1 MKEKRKVPVRDTIKL
16 LWAMDRKFPVIVIL
30 QGGLNALLFYLPV
43 ILVARILDLLVYREN
58 SADPVSI
65 AVVGL
70 VGIWILKGVKAL
82 LEKEMKTRSYQIA
95 MRFETLVPVNTL
107 NISFSDLESDYAK
120 EMRARILADRSWGSG
135 FFGVADKFCN
145 LCNSGF
151 ELLGS
156 VIMLIP
162 LAMQVS
168 GSAAGKVAAALLFNI
183 GLAVVGAS
191 VYAKWYQKK
200 ESAAMNQ
207 MTQAEKNSRFWYMDE
222 GGSGA
227 IGAQSLKDIFMYR
240 AKKMIQKTIDIEREG
255 VRKNVF
261 TIARINSAGGLGTG
275 MIQGILLC
283 VSYYCVLALAIAG
296 TITVGMVLRYA
307 QAIFQA
313 CMSVSASI
321 RLAGEFR
328 TDVGRIASTLE
339 YLNLEAEKTK
349 GDSFTEMTKG
359 VIEFRN
365 ISFRYPG
372 TKELVLDHVSLK
384 IEPSEKIAVVGKNGS
399 GKTTLVKLLCRL
411 YEPEEGEILWNGKNI
426 REYDLREWQKIF
438 AIVFQ
443 DYSLLSLTLGQNVAA
458 SVQYEAERAKEV
470 LQLAGFGERLNKLK
484 KGLETVVYPEYE
496 QDGVSFSGGEEQ
508 KIAIARAIYKG
519 GQICI
524 LDEPTAAL
532 DPVSES
538 RVYES
543 FDEIVKGKTAVYI
556 SHRLSSCKFSDRIFV
571 LDNGKIAESG
581 THEALLSK
589 NGLYAQLWQ
598 ELSCI
603 DQPIAACAGIYGS
616 DYKNNIA
623 TCPWE
628 KR

>member
-43 ILVARILDLLVYREN
+43 LLVARILDLLVYREN

-70 VGIWILKGVKAL
+70 VGIWLLKGVKAL

-168 GSAAGKVAAALLFNI
+168 GSAAGRVAAALLFNI

-207 MTQAEKNSRFWYMDE
+207 MTQAEKDSRFWYMDE

-240 AKKMIQKTIDIEREG
+240 AKKMIQKTIDTEREG

-365 ISFRYPG
+365 VSFRYPG

-458 SVQYEAERAKEV
+458 SEQYEAERAKEV

-581 THEALLSK
+581 THEALLSQ

-598 ELSCI
+598 A
-603 DQPIAACAGIYGS
+603 QAQY
-616 DYKNNIA
+616 YKV
-623 TCPWE
+623 
-628 KR
+628 

>member
-16 LWAMDRKFPVIVIL
+16 LWSMDRKFPVFVVL
-30 QGGLNALLFYLPV
+30 QGGLNALFLYLPV
-43 ILVARILDLLVYREN
+43 LLVARILDLLVYREN
-58 SADPVSI
+58 SADPVFI
-65 AVVGL
+65 AVIGL
-70 VGIWILKGVKAL
+70 VGIWLLKGVKAV
-82 LEKEMKTRSYQIA
+82 LEKETKTRSYRVA

-156 VIMLIP
+156 VIMLVP

-168 GSAAGKVAAALLFNI
+168 GGAAVKVAAALLFNI

-207 MTQAEKNSRFWYMDE
+207 MTQAEKDSRFWYMDE

-240 AKKMIQKTIDIEREG
+240 AKKMIQKTVDTEREG

-261 TIARINSAGGLGTG
+261 TIARINGAGGLGTG

-313 CMSVSASI
+313 CMSISASI

-365 ISFRYPG
+365 VSFRYPG

-458 SVQYEAERAKEV
+458 SEQYEAERAKEV

-581 THEALLSK
+581 THEALLSQ

-598 ELSCI
+598 A
-603 DQPIAACAGIYGS
+603 QAQY
-616 DYKNNIA
+616 YKV
-623 TCPWE
+623 
-628 KR
+628 

>member
-43 ILVARILDLLVYREN
+43 LLVARILDLLVYREN

-70 VGIWILKGVKAL
+70 VGIWLLKGVKAL

-240 AKKMIQKTIDIEREG
+240 AKKMIQKTVDTEREG

-261 TIARINSAGGLGTG
+261 TIARINGAGGLGTG

-365 ISFRYPG
+365 VSFRYPG

-426 REYDLREWQKIF
+426 REYDLKEWQKIF

-458 SVQYEAERAKEV
+458 SEQYEAERAKEV

-581 THEALLSK
+581 THEALLSQ

-598 ELSCI
+598 A
-603 DQPIAACAGIYGS
+603 QAQY
-616 DYKNNIA
+616 YKV
-623 TCPWE
+623 
-628 KR
+628 

>member
-43 ILVARILDLLVYREN
+43 LLVARILDLLVYREN
-58 SADPVSI
+58 SADPISI

-70 VGIWILKGVKAL
+70 VGIWLLKGVKAL

-240 AKKMIQKTIDIEREG
+240 AKKMIQKTIDTEREG

-365 ISFRYPG
+365 VSFRYPG

-458 SVQYEAERAKEV
+458 SEQYEAERAKEV

-581 THEALLSK
+581 THEALLSQ

-598 ELSCI
+598 A
-603 DQPIAACAGIYGS
+603 QAQY
-616 DYKNNIA
+616 YKV
-623 TCPWE
+623 
-628 KR
+628 

>member
-43 ILVARILDLLVYREN
+43 LLVARILDLLVYREN

-70 VGIWILKGVKAL
+70 VGIWLLKGVKAL

-240 AKKMIQKTIDIEREG
+240 AKKMIQKTIDTEREG

-365 ISFRYPG
+365 VSFRYPG

-458 SVQYEAERAKEV
+458 SEQYEAERAKEV

-581 THEALLSK
+581 THETLLSQ

-598 ELSCI
+598 A
-603 DQPIAACAGIYGS
+603 QAQY
-616 DYKNNIA
+616 YKV
-623 TCPWE
+623 
-628 KR
+628 

>member
-70 VGIWILKGVKAL
+70 VGIWLLKGVKAL

-207 MTQAEKNSRFWYMDE
+207 MTQAEKDSRFWYMDE

-339 YLNLEAEKTK
+339 YLNLKAEKTK

-365 ISFRYPG
+365 VSFRYPG
-372 TKELVLDHVSLK
+372 TKELVLDHVNLK

-598 ELSCI
+598 A
-603 DQPIAACAGIYGS
+603 QAQY
-616 DYKNNIA
+616 YKV
-623 TCPWE
+623 
-628 KR
+628 

>member
-43 ILVARILDLLVYREN
+43 LLVARILDLLVYREN

-70 VGIWILKGVKAL
+70 VGIWLLKGVKAL

-168 GSAAGKVAAALLFNI
+168 GSAAGKVVTALLFNI
-183 GLAVVGAS
+183 SLAVVGAS

-207 MTQAEKNSRFWYMDE
+207 MTQAEKDSRFWYMDE

-240 AKKMIQKTIDIEREG
+240 AKKMIQKTIDTEREG

-365 ISFRYPG
+365 VSFRYPG

-458 SVQYEAERAKEV
+458 SEQYEAERAKEV

-581 THEALLSK
+581 THEALLSQ

-598 ELSCI
+598 A
-603 DQPIAACAGIYGS
+603 QAQY
-616 DYKNNIA
+616 YKV
-623 TCPWE
+623 
-628 KR
+628 

>member
-70 VGIWILKGVKAL
+70 VGIWLLKGVKAL

-240 AKKMIQKTIDIEREG
+240 AKKMIQKTIDTEREG

-598 ELSCI
+598 A
-603 DQPIAACAGIYGS
+603 QAQY
-616 DYKNNIA
+616 YKV
-623 TCPWE
+623 
-628 KR
+628 

>member
-70 VGIWILKGVKAL
+70 VGIWLLKGVKAL

-207 MTQAEKNSRFWYMDE
+207 MTQAEKDSRFWYMDE

-240 AKKMIQKTIDIEREG
+240 AKKMIQKTVDTEREG

-261 TIARINSAGGLGTG
+261 TIARINGAGGLGTG

-365 ISFRYPG
+365 VSFRYPG

-458 SVQYEAERAKEV
+458 SVQYETERAKEV

-598 ELSCI
+598 A
-603 DQPIAACAGIYGS
+603 QAQY
-616 DYKNNIA
+616 YKV
-623 TCPWE
+623 
-628 KR
+628 

>member
-43 ILVARILDLLVYREN
+43 FLVARILDLLVYREN

-70 VGIWILKGVKAL
+70 VGIWLLKGVKAL

-207 MTQAEKNSRFWYMDE
+207 MTQAEKDSRFWYMDE

-240 AKKMIQKTIDIEREG
+240 AKKMIQKTVDTEREG

-261 TIARINSAGGLGTG
+261 TIARINGAGGLGTG

-365 ISFRYPG
+365 VSFRYPG

-458 SVQYEAERAKEV
+458 SEQYEAERAKEV

-581 THEALLSK
+581 THEALLSQ

-598 ELSCI
+598 A
-603 DQPIAACAGIYGS
+603 QAQY
-616 DYKNNIA
+616 YKV
-623 TCPWE
+623 
-628 KR
+628 

>member
-240 AKKMIQKTIDIEREG
+240 AKKMIQKTIDTEREG

-313 CMSVSASI
+313 CMSASASI

-365 ISFRYPG
+365 VSFRYPG

-458 SVQYEAERAKEV
+458 SEQYEAERAKEV

-589 NGLYAQLWQ
+589 NGFYAQLWQ
-598 ELSCI
+598 A
-603 DQPIAACAGIYGS
+603 QAQY
-616 DYKNNIA
+616 YKV
-623 TCPWE
+623 
-628 KR
+628 

>member
-70 VGIWILKGVKAL
+70 VGIWLLKGVKAL

-207 MTQAEKNSRFWYMDE
+207 MTQAEKDSRFWYMDE

-240 AKKMIQKTIDIEREG
+240 AKKMIQKTVDTEREG

-261 TIARINSAGGLGTG
+261 TIARINGAGGLGTG

-365 ISFRYPG
+365 VSFRYPG

-458 SVQYEAERAKEV
+458 SEQYEAERAKEV

-598 ELSCI
+598 A
-603 DQPIAACAGIYGS
+603 QAQY
-616 DYKNNIA
+616 YKV
-623 TCPWE
+623 
-628 KR
+628 

>member
-70 VGIWILKGVKAL
+70 VGIWLLKGVKAL

-207 MTQAEKNSRFWYMDE
+207 MTQAEKDSRFWYMDE

-240 AKKMIQKTIDIEREG
+240 AKKMIQKTVDTEREG

-261 TIARINSAGGLGTG
+261 TIARINGAGGLGTG

-365 ISFRYPG
+365 VSFRYPG

-458 SVQYEAERAKEV
+458 SEQYETERAKEV

-538 RVYES
+538 RIYES

-581 THEALLSK
+581 THEALLSQ

-598 ELSCI
+598 A
-603 DQPIAACAGIYGS
+603 QAQY
-616 DYKNNIA
+616 YKV
-623 TCPWE
+623 
-628 KR
+628 

>member
-43 ILVARILDLLVYREN
+43 LLVARILDLLVYREN

-70 VGIWILKGVKAL
+70 VGIWLLKGVKAL

-240 AKKMIQKTIDIEREG
+240 AKKMIQKTINTEREG

-261 TIARINSAGGLGTG
+261 TIARINSAGGIGTG

-365 ISFRYPG
+365 VSFRYPG

-426 REYDLREWQKIF
+426 REYDLKEWQKIF

-458 SVQYEAERAKEV
+458 SEQYEAERAKEV

-581 THEALLSK
+581 THEALLSQ
-589 NGLYAQLWQ
+589 NRLYAQLWQ
-598 ELSCI
+598 A
-603 DQPIAACAGIYGS
+603 QAQY
-616 DYKNNIA
+616 YKV
-623 TCPWE
+623 
-628 KR
+628 

>member
-70 VGIWILKGVKAL
+70 VGIWLLKGVKAL

-240 AKKMIQKTIDIEREG
+240 AKKMIQKTIDTEREG
-255 VRKNVF
+255 VRENVF

-339 YLNLEAEKTK
+339 YLNLKAEKTK

-365 ISFRYPG
+365 VSFRYPG

-581 THEALLSK
+581 THEALLSQ

-598 ELSCI
+598 A
-603 DQPIAACAGIYGS
+603 QAQY
-616 DYKNNIA
+616 YKV
-623 TCPWE
+623 
-628 KR
+628 

>member
-43 ILVARILDLLVYREN
+43 LLVARILDLLVYREN

-70 VGIWILKGVKAL
+70 VGIWLLKGVKAL

-191 VYAKWYQKK
+191 VYSKWYQKK

-207 MTQAEKNSRFWYMDE
+207 MTQAEKDSRFWYMDE

-240 AKKMIQKTIDIEREG
+240 AKKMIQKTIDTEREG

-339 YLNLEAEKTK
+339 YLNLEAKKTK

-365 ISFRYPG
+365 VSFRYPG

-458 SVQYEAERAKEV
+458 SEQYEAERAKEV

-581 THEALLSK
+581 THEALLSQ

-598 ELSCI
+598 A
-603 DQPIAACAGIYGS
+603 QAQY
-616 DYKNNIA
+616 YKV
-623 TCPWE
+623 
-628 KR
+628 

>member
-43 ILVARILDLLVYREN
+43 LLVARILDLLVYREN

-70 VGIWILKGVKAL
+70 VGIWLLKGVKAL

-207 MTQAEKNSRFWYMDE
+207 MTQAEKDSRFWYMDE

-240 AKKMIQKTIDIEREG
+240 AKKMIQKTVDTEREG

-261 TIARINSAGGLGTG
+261 TIARINGAGGLGTG

-365 ISFRYPG
+365 VSFRYPG

-458 SVQYEAERAKEV
+458 SEQYEAERAKEV

-581 THEALLSK
+581 THEALLSQ

-598 ELSCI
+598 A
-603 DQPIAACAGIYGS
+603 QAQY
-616 DYKNNIA
+616 YKV
-623 TCPWE
+623 
-628 KR
+628 

>member
-365 ISFRYPG
+365 VSFRYPG
-372 TKELVLDHVSLK
+372 TKELVLDHVNLK

-458 SVQYEAERAKEV
+458 SEQYEAERAKEV

-581 THEALLSK
+581 THEALLSQ

-598 ELSCI
+598 A
-603 DQPIAACAGIYGS
+603 QAQY
-616 DYKNNIA
+616 YKV
-623 TCPWE
+623 
-628 KR
+628 

>member
-16 LWAMDRKFPVIVIL
+16 LWVMDRKFPVIVIL

-43 ILVARILDLLVYREN
+43 LLVARILDLLVYREN

-70 VGIWILKGVKAL
+70 VGIWLLKGVKAL

-191 VYAKWYQKK
+191 IYAKWYQKK

-240 AKKMIQKTIDIEREG
+240 AKKMIQKTIDTEREG

-365 ISFRYPG
+365 VSFRYPG

-458 SVQYEAERAKEV
+458 SEQYEAERAKDV

-581 THEALLSK
+581 THEALLSQ
-589 NGLYAQLWQ
+589 NGIYAQLWQ
-598 ELSCI
+598 A
-603 DQPIAACAGIYGS
+603 QAQY
-616 DYKNNIA
+616 YKV
-623 TCPWE
+623 
-628 KR
+628 

>member
-43 ILVARILDLLVYREN
+43 LLVARILDLLVYREN

-70 VGIWILKGVKAL
+70 VGIWLLKGVKAL

-207 MTQAEKNSRFWYMDE
+207 MTQAEKDSRFWYMDE

-240 AKKMIQKTIDIEREG
+240 AKKMIQKTINTEREG

-339 YLNLEAEKTK
+339 YLNLEAKKTK

-365 ISFRYPG
+365 VSFRYPG

-458 SVQYEAERAKEV
+458 SEQYEAERAKEV

-581 THEALLSK
+581 THEALLSQ

-598 ELSCI
+598 A
-603 DQPIAACAGIYGS
+603 QAQY
-616 DYKNNIA
+616 YKV
-623 TCPWE
+623 
-628 KR
+628 

>member
-43 ILVARILDLLVYREN
+43 LLVARILDLLVYREN

-70 VGIWILKGVKAL
+70 VGIWLLKGVKAL

-107 NISFSDLESDYAK
+107 NISFPDLESDYAK

-207 MTQAEKNSRFWYMDE
+207 MTQAEKDSRFWYMDE

-240 AKKMIQKTIDIEREG
+240 AKKMIQKTIDTEREG

-365 ISFRYPG
+365 VSFRYPG

-426 REYDLREWQKIF
+426 REYDLKEWQKIF

-458 SVQYEAERAKEV
+458 SEQYEAERAKEV

-581 THEALLSK
+581 THEALLSQ

-598 ELSCI
+598 A
-603 DQPIAACAGIYGS
+603 QAQY
-616 DYKNNIA
+616 YKV
-623 TCPWE
+623 
-628 KR
+628 

>member
-70 VGIWILKGVKAL
+70 VGIWLLKGVKAL

-240 AKKMIQKTIDIEREG
+240 AKKMIQKTIDTEREG

-365 ISFRYPG
+365 VSFRYPG

-458 SVQYEAERAKEV
+458 SEQYEAERAKEV

-508 KIAIARAIYKG
+508 KIAIARAIYKD

-571 LDNGKIAESG
+571 LDNGKIVESG

-598 ELSCI
+598 A
-603 DQPIAACAGIYGS
+603 QAQY
-616 DYKNNIA
+616 YKV
-623 TCPWE
+623 
-628 KR
+628 

>member
-43 ILVARILDLLVYREN
+43 LLVARILDLLVYREN

-70 VGIWILKGVKAL
+70 VGIWLLKGVKAL

-240 AKKMIQKTIDIEREG
+240 AKKMIQKTINTEREG
-255 VRKNVF
+255 VRKNVV
-261 TIARINSAGGLGTG
+261 TIARINSAGGIGTG

-365 ISFRYPG
+365 VSFRYPG

-426 REYDLREWQKIF
+426 REYDLKEWQKIF

-458 SVQYEAERAKEV
+458 SEQYEAERAKEV

-581 THEALLSK
+581 THEALLSQ
-589 NGLYAQLWQ
+589 NGLYAHLWQ
-598 ELSCI
+598 AQAL
-603 DQPIAACAGIYGS
+603 Y
-616 DYKNNIA
+616 YKV
-623 TCPWE
+623 
-628 KR
+628 

>member
-16 LWAMDRKFPVIVIL
+16 LWARDRKFPVIVIL

-70 VGIWILKGVKAL
+70 VGIWLLKGVKAL

-207 MTQAEKNSRFWYMDE
+207 MTQAEKDSRFWYMDE

-240 AKKMIQKTIDIEREG
+240 AKKMIQKTVDTEREG

-261 TIARINSAGGLGTG
+261 TIARINGAGGLGTG

-365 ISFRYPG
+365 VSFRYPG

-458 SVQYEAERAKEV
+458 SEQYEAERAKEV

-581 THEALLSK
+581 THEALLSQ

-598 ELSCI
+598 A
-603 DQPIAACAGIYGS
+603 QAQY
-616 DYKNNIA
+616 YKV
-623 TCPWE
+623 
-628 KR
+628 

>member
-70 VGIWILKGVKAL
+70 VGIWLLKGVKAL

-240 AKKMIQKTIDIEREG
+240 AKKMIQKTVDTEREG

-365 ISFRYPG
+365 VSFRYPG

-458 SVQYEAERAKEV
+458 SEQYEAERAKEV

-571 LDNGKIAESG
+571 LDNGKIVESG

-598 ELSCI
+598 A
-603 DQPIAACAGIYGS
+603 QAQY
-616 DYKNNIA
+616 YKV
-623 TCPWE
+623 
-628 KR
+628 

>member
-70 VGIWILKGVKAL
+70 VGIWLLKGVKAL

-207 MTQAEKNSRFWYMDE
+207 MTQAEKDSRFWYMDE

-240 AKKMIQKTIDIEREG
+240 AKKMIQKTVDTEREG

-261 TIARINSAGGLGTG
+261 TIARINGAGGLGTG

-365 ISFRYPG
+365 VSFRYPG

-458 SVQYEAERAKEV
+458 SEQYETERAKEV

-589 NGLYAQLWQ
+589 TGSMRSYGRLRRSIIKCRGKENGTNFK
-598 ELSCI
+598 I
-603 DQPIAACAGIYGS
+603 
-616 DYKNNIA
+616 
-623 TCPWE
+623 
-628 KR
+628 KRAI

>member
-43 ILVARILDLLVYREN
+43 LLVARILDLLVYREN

-70 VGIWILKGVKAL
+70 VGIWLLKGVKAL

-328 TDVGRIASTLE
+328 TDVDRIASTLE

-365 ISFRYPG
+365 VSFRYPG

-458 SVQYEAERAKEV
+458 SEQYEAERAKEV

-598 ELSCI
+598 A
-603 DQPIAACAGIYGS
+603 QAQY
-616 DYKNNIA
+616 YKV
-623 TCPWE
+623 
-628 KR
+628 

>member
-43 ILVARILDLLVYREN
+43 FLVARILDLLVYREN

-70 VGIWILKGVKAL
+70 VGIWLLKGVKAL

-200 ESAAMNQ
+200 ESAVMNQ
-207 MTQAEKNSRFWYMDE
+207 MTQAEKDSRFWYMDE

-240 AKKMIQKTIDIEREG
+240 AKKMIQKTIDTEREG

-365 ISFRYPG
+365 VSFRYPG

-458 SVQYEAERAKEV
+458 SEQYEAERAKEV

-581 THEALLSK
+581 THEALLSQ

-598 ELSCI
+598 A
-603 DQPIAACAGIYGS
+603 QAQY
-616 DYKNNIA
+616 YKV
-623 TCPWE
+623 
-628 KR
+628 

>member
-43 ILVARILDLLVYREN
+43 LLVARILDLLVYREN

-70 VGIWILKGVKAL
+70 VGIWLLKGVKAL

-168 GSAAGKVAAALLFNI
+168 GSAAGKVVTALLFNI
-183 GLAVVGAS
+183 SLAVVGAS

-240 AKKMIQKTIDIEREG
+240 AKKMIQKTIDTEREG

-339 YLNLEAEKTK
+339 YLNLKAEKTK

-365 ISFRYPG
+365 VSFRYPG

-581 THEALLSK
+581 THEALLSQ

-598 ELSCI
+598 A
-603 DQPIAACAGIYGS
+603 QAQY
-616 DYKNNIA
+616 YKV
-623 TCPWE
+623 
-628 KR
+628 

>member
-70 VGIWILKGVKAL
+70 VGIWLLKGVKAL

-207 MTQAEKNSRFWYMDE
+207 MTQAEKDSRFWYMDE

-240 AKKMIQKTIDIEREG
+240 AKKMIQKTVDTEREG

-261 TIARINSAGGLGTG
+261 TIARINGAGGLGTG

-365 ISFRYPG
+365 VSFRYPG

-458 SVQYEAERAKEV
+458 SEQYEAERAKEV

-581 THEALLSK
+581 THEALLSQ
-589 NGLYAQLWQ
+589 NGLYGQLWQ
-598 ELSCI
+598 AQAL
-603 DQPIAACAGIYGS
+603 YF
-616 DYKNNIA
+616 NV
-623 TCPWE
+623 
-628 KR
+628 

>member
-43 ILVARILDLLVYREN
+43 LLVARILDLLVYREN

-70 VGIWILKGVKAL
+70 VEIWLLKGVKAL

-168 GSAAGKVAAALLFNI
+168 GSAAGRVAAALLFNI

-207 MTQAEKNSRFWYMDE
+207 MTQAEKDSRFWYMDE

-240 AKKMIQKTIDIEREG
+240 AKKMIQKTIDTEREG

-365 ISFRYPG
+365 VSFRYPG

-458 SVQYEAERAKEV
+458 SEQYEAERAKKV

-598 ELSCI
+598 A
-603 DQPIAACAGIYGS
+603 QAQY
-616 DYKNNIA
+616 YKV
-623 TCPWE
+623 
-628 KR
+628 

>member
-70 VGIWILKGVKAL
+70 VGIWLLKGVKAL

-207 MTQAEKNSRFWYMDE
+207 MTQAEKDSRFWYMDE

-240 AKKMIQKTIDIEREG
+240 AKKMIQKTVDTEREG

-261 TIARINSAGGLGTG
+261 TIARINGAGGLGTG

-365 ISFRYPG
+365 VSFRYPG
-372 TKELVLDHVSLK
+372 TKELVLDHVNLK

-458 SVQYEAERAKEV
+458 SEQYETERAKEV

-598 ELSCI
+598 A
-603 DQPIAACAGIYGS
+603 QAQY
-616 DYKNNIA
+616 YKV
-623 TCPWE
+623 
-628 KR
+628 

>member
-70 VGIWILKGVKAL
+70 VGIWLLKGVKAL

-240 AKKMIQKTIDIEREG
+240 AKKMIQKTIDTEREG

-365 ISFRYPG
+365 VSFRYPG

-458 SVQYEAERAKEV
+458 SEQYEAERAKEV

-581 THEALLSK
+581 THEALLSQ

-598 ELSCI
+598 A
-603 DQPIAACAGIYGS
+603 QAQY
-616 DYKNNIA
+616 YKV
-623 TCPWE
+623 
-628 KR
+628 

>member
-70 VGIWILKGVKAL
+70 VGIWLLKGVKAL

-207 MTQAEKNSRFWYMDE
+207 MTQAEKNSRFWYMEE

-339 YLNLEAEKTK
+339 YLNLKAEKTK

-365 ISFRYPG
+365 VSFRYPG

-581 THEALLSK
+581 THEALLSQ

-598 ELSCI
+598 A
-603 DQPIAACAGIYGS
+603 QAQY
-616 DYKNNIA
+616 YKV
-623 TCPWE
+623 
-628 KR
+628 

>member
-43 ILVARILDLLVYREN
+43 LLVARILDLLVYREN

-70 VGIWILKGVKAL
+70 VGIWLLKGVKAL

-207 MTQAEKNSRFWYMDE
+207 MTQAEKDSRFWYMDE

-240 AKKMIQKTIDIEREG
+240 AKKMIQKTIDTEREG

-261 TIARINSAGGLGTG
+261 TIARINSAGGLETG

-365 ISFRYPG
+365 VSFRYPG

-426 REYDLREWQKIF
+426 REYDLKEWQKIF

-458 SVQYEAERAKEV
+458 SEQYEAERAKEV

-581 THEALLSK
+581 THEALLSQ

-598 ELSCI
+598 A
-603 DQPIAACAGIYGS
+603 QAQY
-616 DYKNNIA
+616 YKV
-623 TCPWE
+623 
-628 KR
+628 

>member
-43 ILVARILDLLVYREN
+43 FLVARILDLLVYREN

-70 VGIWILKGVKAL
+70 VGIWLLKGVKAL

-240 AKKMIQKTIDIEREG
+240 AKKMIQKTIDTEREG

-365 ISFRYPG
+365 VSFRYPG

-384 IEPSEKIAVVGKNGS
+384 IEPSEKIALVGKNGS

-458 SVQYEAERAKEV
+458 SEQYEAERAKEV

-581 THEALLSK
+581 THEALLSQ

-598 ELSCI
+598 A
-603 DQPIAACAGIYGS
+603 QAQY
-616 DYKNNIA
+616 YKV
-623 TCPWE
+623 
-628 KR
+628 

>member
-70 VGIWILKGVKAL
+70 VGIWLLKGVKAL

-240 AKKMIQKTIDIEREG
+240 AKKMIQKTIDTEREG
-255 VRKNVF
+255 VRENVF

-365 ISFRYPG
+365 VSFRYPG

-458 SVQYEAERAKEV
+458 SEQYEAERAKEV

-571 LDNGKIAESG
+571 LDNGKIVESG

-598 ELSCI
+598 A
-603 DQPIAACAGIYGS
+603 QAQY
-616 DYKNNIA
+616 YKV
-623 TCPWE
+623 
-628 KR
+628 

>member
-70 VGIWILKGVKAL
+70 VGIWLLKGVKAL

-339 YLNLEAEKTK
+339 YLNLKAEKTK

-365 ISFRYPG
+365 VSFRYPG

-543 FDEIVKGKTAVYI
+543 FDELVKGKTAVYI

-581 THEALLSK
+581 THEALLSQ

-598 ELSCI
+598 A
-603 DQPIAACAGIYGS
+603 QAQY
-616 DYKNNIA
+616 YKV
-623 TCPWE
+623 
-628 KR
+628 

>member
-43 ILVARILDLLVYREN
+43 LLVARILDLLVYREN

-70 VGIWILKGVKAL
+70 VGIWLLKGVKAL

-168 GSAAGKVAAALLFNI
+168 GSAVGKVAAALLFNI

-240 AKKMIQKTIDIEREG
+240 AKKMIQKTIDTEREG

-328 TDVGRIASTLE
+328 MDVGRIASTLE

-365 ISFRYPG
+365 VSFRYPG

-426 REYDLREWQKIF
+426 REYDLKEWQKIF

-458 SVQYEAERAKEV
+458 SEQYEAERAKEV

-581 THEALLSK
+581 THEALLSQ

-598 ELSCI
+598 A
-603 DQPIAACAGIYGS
+603 QAQY
-616 DYKNNIA
+616 YKV
-623 TCPWE
+623 
-628 KR
+628 

>member
-43 ILVARILDLLVYREN
+43 LLVARILDLLVYREN

-70 VGIWILKGVKAL
+70 VGIWLLKGVKAL

-240 AKKMIQKTIDIEREG
+240 AKKMIQKTIDTEREG
-255 VRKNVF
+255 VRENVF

-365 ISFRYPG
+365 VSFRYPG

-458 SVQYEAERAKEV
+458 SEQYETERAKEV

-581 THEALLSK
+581 THEALLSQ

-598 ELSCI
+598 A
-603 DQPIAACAGIYGS
+603 QAQY
-616 DYKNNIA
+616 YKV
-623 TCPWE
+623 
-628 KR
+628 